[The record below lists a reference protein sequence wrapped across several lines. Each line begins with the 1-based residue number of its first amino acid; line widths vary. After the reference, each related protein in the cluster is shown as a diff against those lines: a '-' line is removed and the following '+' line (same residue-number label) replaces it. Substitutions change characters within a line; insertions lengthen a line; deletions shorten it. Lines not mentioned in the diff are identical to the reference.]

1 MFDTRLA
8 KELISVFLENVTGGW
23 SRADL
28 SMNHF
33 KLSPVPYPI
42 FIFRVLDVLES
53 GVGRGLNA
61 LI

>member
-1 MFDTRLA
+1 MFDPRLA
-8 KELISVFLENVTGGW
+8 NELISVFLENVTGG

-42 FIFRVLDVLES
+42 FIFRVLDVLEY